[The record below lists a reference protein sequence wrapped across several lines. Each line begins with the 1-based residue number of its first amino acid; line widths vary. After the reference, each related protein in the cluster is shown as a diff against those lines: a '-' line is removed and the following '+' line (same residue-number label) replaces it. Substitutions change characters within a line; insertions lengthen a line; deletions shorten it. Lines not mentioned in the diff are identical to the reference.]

1 MKNLAIIPARG
12 GSKRI
17 KNKNI
22 KSFLGKPIIEYSIK
36 AALSSNLFDEV
47 MVSTDSSKI
56 KSISKIAGAKVPF
69 TRSKENSNDY
79 ATLTDVIIEVYND
92 YISKGIEIQS
102 ICCILPT
109 APFVSDKLLREVYN
123 EFLSKNLDSCF
134 PIVKYNYP
142 IERSFIQLE
151 DKLKLSF
158 PKHLKSRSQDLPNR
172 FHDAGMFYWV
182 NPNSL
187 LKGEQIFNSNCN
199 GVEIDEMIAQDIDN
213 IDDWRKAEI
222 KFKLL
227 NA

>member
-22 KSFLGKPIIEYSIK
+22 KSFLGKPIIEYSIE

-56 KSISKIAGAKVPF
+56 KDISKIAGAKVPF
-69 TRSKENSNDY
+69 IRSKENSNDY

-92 YISKGIEIQS
+92 YISKGIEIHS

-142 IERSFIQLE
+142 IERSFIQSE
-151 DKLKLSF
+151 GKLKLSF
-158 PKHLKSRSQDLPNR
+158 PKHLKSRSQDLPTR

-187 LKGEQIFNSNCN
+187 LKGAQIFNSNCN
-199 GVEIDEMIAQDIDN
+199 GIEIDEMIAQDIDN